1 MIDISKD
8 HKKDLTILTVKG
20 ELTAPKMIQAIE
32 EFYKKG
38 PTKYALWNLLKA
50 KGASFTT
57 YDIENIIAVILRH
70 ENQRKNGKTVLVVSR
85 DYEYGM
91 SRIHIA
97 KAELRHL
104 SIKYHVTRSMDEAM
118 EWLGVRGDE

>member
-8 HKKDLTILTVKG
+8 HKKELTVLTVKG
-20 ELTAPKMIQAIE
+20 ELTASKMIQAIE
-32 EFYKKG
+32 EFYKTG
-38 PTKYALWNLLKA
+38 PTKYALWDLLKA
-50 KGASFTT
+50 EGTSFTT
-57 YDIENIIAVILRH
+57 HDIENIISVILRY

-104 SIKYHVTRSMDEAM
+104 SIKYHVTRSLEEAM
-118 EWLGVRGDE
+118 EWLGFRGKD